1 MEEGRL
7 IAEPPRFFAQL
18 CGKLSEAGA
27 PIWRFGLDVATIH
40 PRFAAWQLTWTR
52 EDNRVNERRV
62 GHGFRETVAYI
73 GSPAESMHE
82 TGAAVRHRLDRLD
95 PKLDHPYLFHLA
107 ARGGTDYV
115 ALPIAFSTGEKNLVC
130 IATDR
135 AGGFSELDLAKFR
148 VLAEL
153 IALPLEN
160 FVAHCTALALLET
173 YVGPR
178 AGRRVLQGRIRRGD
192 GETIDAAI
200 WYSDLRDFTPLSESL
215 PWERVLEMLNA
226 YFEFI
231 DAAVTARGGDPHFI
245 GDAVLVVFPT
255 SSRGGRDHA
264 CEAALEAARDA
275 FNGIA
280 TVNMR
285 RSRAGAPEIRFGIGL
300 HVGEVVYGNVGTP
313 DRFDFTVMG
322 AAVNRA
328 ARLQS
333 LTKKVARPV
342 LTSADFAAYIDDP
355 SRVPRLPP
363 HEGSQGAA
371 GDLRPRRPV
380 ISSTSTAGSA
390 AFETAYAARAS
401 VHVVAGA
408 HQFRLRVTGT
418 EPWRSRLITSR
429 GGRGGAPSRSSSGT
443 WRRRKGMT
451 RTAPTTKPPM
461 CAHQATPPA
470 WPPVSM

>member
-1 MEEGRL
+1 MQHKPKSNPRASVLPPEGTGL
-7 IAEPPRFFAQL
+7 AYLEGLFASEAGWPLAPIIAWILGDGRRTVEPARFFAQL

-27 PIWRFGLDVATIH
+27 PAWRFGLDVTTMH

-52 EDNRVNERRV
+52 EGGRVNERRV
-62 GHGFRETVAYI
+62 GHGFRETDAYI
-73 GSPAESMHE
+73 GTPAESIHE
-82 TGAAVRHRLDRLD
+82 TGAEIHHRLDRLD
-95 PKLDHPYLFHLA
+95 PRLDHPYLFYLA

-115 ALPIAFSTGEKNLVC
+115 ALPLEFSTGEKDFLC

-135 AGGFSELDLAKFR
+135 PGGFSELDLAKFR

-153 IALPLEN
+153 IALPLES
-160 FVAHCTALALLET
+160 FVAHCTALALVET

-192 GETIDAAI
+192 GEAIDAAV

-215 PWERVLEMLNA
+215 PWERLLEILNA

-231 DAAVTARGGDPHFI
+231 DAAVTAQGGEILHFI

-255 SSRGGRDHA
+255 SAKGGRGRA
-264 CEAALEAARDA
+264 CKAALEAARDA

-285 RSRAGAPEIRFGIGL
+285 RNRAGAPGIRFGIGL

-333 LTKKVARPV
+333 LTKELARPV
-342 LTSADFAAYIDDP
+342 LISADFAACI
-355 SRVPRLPP
+355 
-363 HEGSQGAA
+363 EE
-371 GDLRPRRPV
+371 PV
-380 ISSTSTAGSA
+380 ESLGCHTMKGL
-390 AFETAYAARAS
+390 
-401 VHVVAGA
+401 
-408 HQFRLRVTGT
+408 Q
-418 EPWRSRLITSR
+418 EPQQIFAVDGL
-429 GGRGGAPSRSSSGT
+429 
-443 WRRRKGMT
+443 
-451 RTAPTTKPPM
+451 
-461 CAHQATPPA
+461 
-470 WPPVSM
+470 